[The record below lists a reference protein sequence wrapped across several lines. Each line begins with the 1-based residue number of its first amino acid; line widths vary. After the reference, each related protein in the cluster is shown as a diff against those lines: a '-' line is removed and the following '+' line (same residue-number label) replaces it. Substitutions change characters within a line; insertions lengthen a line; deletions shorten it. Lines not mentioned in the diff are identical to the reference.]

1 MSNPT
6 SNFNWQMPTASDL
19 VTDLPADFETFGQ
32 AVDTTLAELKGGTTG
47 QILSKTSNTD
57 MDFTWTTPNPGDITG
72 VTAGTGIS
80 GGGTS
85 GDVTVT
91 NAMATTITTK
101 GDLVPGTGSGTFARL
116 AAGNNGETLVAD
128 SSTSTGLRYQA
139 PKSVNGII
147 NSNFSVWQRGTSN
160 NTTAL
165 AYTADRWQR
174 GGNTHYGVSR
184 TTVSDTTNLPFIQY
198 AARIQRTAGST
209 NTGIIDIAYSME
221 TVDAI
226 KYAGRTVTFSIY
238 ARKGANYSGG
248 NMEFSVYTGTG
259 TDQSIMA
266 GGYTGITN
274 SLAGSTAITTS
285 MVRYQATATLPTN
298 LTELALYIS
307 YTPTGTA
314 GAADYI
320 DITGIQLESGSV
332 ATPYAPYSGTI
343 QGELAACQRYYFRTT
358 ASAAYSSLTLTGQ
371 GNTTTIADCMLPVP
385 VTMRT
390 YPISVDYANVA
401 LSDEVAGTYTGGT
414 LSISGSIYS
423 NQFIPIRY
431 THGSAALTT
440 YRVYKIIAN
449 NNTSAYVGVS
459 AEL

>member
-1 MSNPT
+1 MATTTPNFGWPVPT
-6 SNFNWQMPTASDL
+6 STDL
-19 VTDLPADFETFGQ
+19 VKDGATAMEALGDAIDTSM
-32 AVDTTLAELKGGTTG
+32 VDLKGGTTG
-47 QILSKTSNTD
+47 QVLAKASNTD
-57 MDFTWTTPNPGDITG
+57 MDFSWVAQDD
-72 VTAGTGIS
+72 S
-80 GGGTS
+80 
-85 GDVTVT
+85 
-91 NAMATTITTK
+91 NAIQNTIVDAK
-101 GDLVPGTGSGTFARL
+101 GDLIAASAADTPARL
-116 AAGNNGETLVAD
+116 AVGNNGETLVAD

-343 QGELAACQRYYFRTT
+343 QGELAACQRYYIRYGGDIGNQIFGFGT
-358 ASAAYSSLTLTGQ
+358 ASS
-371 GNTTTIADCMLPVP
+371 TTTLYANWTFP
-385 VTMRT
+385 VTMRVPPT
-390 YPISVDYANVA
+390 SVEYSTLAVQDTTGSNAAVTSVVTSNPGKGMTWI
-401 LSDEVAGTYTGGT
+401 VAGVA
-414 LSISGSIYS
+414 SGLT
-423 NQFIPIRY
+423 QFRPY
-431 THGSAALTT
+431 YLTANGST
-440 YRVYKIIAN
+440 N
-449 NNTSAYVGVS
+449 AYLGLS